1 MSRLGPDKRRT
12 PRITHEV
19 VDQVLSLPPR
29 LSLDFGPAADQPPV
43 GARRRPAKPQPF
55 TPRNLPMKSK
65 RFPSR
70 KPVLAKGRA
79 VVGID
84 VGKRKHAATALTPQG
99 EVIVQLASFPNTK
112 AGIDLLEKEVL
123 RQAGGPG
130 KVLVAME
137 ATGHYWMCLYY
148 ELKRRGYE
156 GVVLNPLQTNAHS
169 RSQIRKNYNDRID
182 SAGIARLV
190 LAGEARATRVPDEKT
205 AELRLWVR
213 HRQRLLRAAGNTERF
228 AHTLVDRVFPEYAEV
243 LSRPFLPSGQAL
255 IRQIGLAPGDLVS
268 QEDKVREVL
277 RAASRNKIAPETID
291 LLLQSAKESIGTR
304 QAETVANRQ
313 LLLAFD
319 YLATL
324 RRQIAAI
331 EDELDQ
337 RVREIDSPLFSL
349 GITANLVAVIHA
361 ESDPIQDFPAA
372 DQYVAYAGLDPSSRR
387 SGDTIDR
394 HGKISKRG
402 SPTLRR
408 ALYLAA
414 FVVTRKHAC
423 FHRIYQSHRRRGK
436 GHTNALVIVARHLAR
451 VVWRLLTD
459 RREFTKRPPNNHSA
473 SQPGRRKPK

>member
-1 MSRLGPDKRRT
+1 MKRKR
-12 PRITHEV
+12 
-19 VDQVLSLPPR
+19 S
-29 LSLDFGPAADQPPV
+29 PA
-43 GARRRPAKPQPF
+43 G
-55 TPRNLPMKSK
+55 
-65 RFPSR
+65 

-99 EVIVQLASFPNTK
+99 ELVAQLASFPNTR

-123 RQAGGPG
+123 RKAGAPG

-148 ELKRRGYE
+148 ELQRRGYE

-213 HRQRLLRAAGNTERF
+213 HRQRLLRAAGNMERF
-228 AHTLVDRVFPEYAEV
+228 AHTLVDRVFPEYADV
-243 LSRPFLPSGQAL
+243 LSKPFLTSGQEL
-255 IRQIGLAPGDLVS
+255 IRQIGLAPSQLVA
-268 QEDKVREVL
+268 QKDQVREVL
-277 RAASRNKIAPETID
+277 RAASRKKIAPETID
-291 LLLQSAKESIGTR
+291 LLLQVAQQSIGTR
-304 QAETVANRQ
+304 QAENVATRQ
-313 LLLAFD
+313 LVLAFD
-319 YLATL
+319 YLASL
-324 RRQIAAI
+324 REQIAAI
-331 EDELDQ
+331 EEELERRAQ
-337 RVREIDSPLFSL
+337 ELQSPLFSL
-349 GITANLVAVIHA
+349 GITAKLVAGIHA
-361 ESDPIQDFPAA
+361 ESDPIQDFRSA
-372 DQYVAYAGLDPSSRR
+372 DQYVAYTGLDPSSRR
-387 SGDTIDR
+387 SGDTINR
-394 HGKISKRG
+394 RGKISKRG

-423 FHRIYQSHRRRGK
+423 FRRLYQRHRRQGK
-436 GHTNALVIVARHLAR
+436 GHSNALVVVARHLAR

-459 RREFTKRPPNNHSA
+459 GRQFSKRPPKHNFPS
-473 SQPGRRKPK
+473 PRRKPK

>member
-1 MSRLGPDKRRT
+1 MKR
-12 PRITHEV
+12 
-19 VDQVLSLPPR
+19 
-29 LSLDFGPAADQPPV
+29 
-43 GARRRPAKPQPF
+43 AKPE
-55 TPRNLPMKSK
+55 T
-65 RFPSR
+65 
-70 KPVLAKGRA
+70 PVLAKGRA

-99 EVIVQLASFPNTK
+99 EMIAQLASFPNTRQ
-112 AGIDLLEKEVL
+112 GIDLLEKEIL
-123 RQAGGPG
+123 RKAGGPG

-148 ELKRRGYE
+148 ELQRRGYQS
-156 GVVLNPLQTNAHS
+156 VVLNPVQTNAHS
-169 RSQIRKNYNDRID
+169 RAQIRKNHNDRID

-213 HRQRLLRAAGNTERF
+213 HRQRLLRAAGNMERF
-228 AHTLVDRVFPEYAEV
+228 AHTLVDRVFPEYADV
-243 LSRPFLPSGQAL
+243 LSKPFLPSAQEL
-255 IRQIGLAPGDLVS
+255 IRQLGLAPADLAS
-268 QEDKVREVL
+268 QEAQVRQLL
-277 RAASRNKIAPETID
+277 RVASRNKIAPETID
-291 LLLQSAKESIGTR
+291 RLLAAAKASIGTR
-304 QAETVANRQ
+304 QAENVANRQ
-313 LLLAFD
+313 LILVFD

-324 RRQIAAI
+324 RQQIAAI
-331 EDELDQ
+331 EGELEA
-337 RVREIDSPLFSL
+337 RAGELRSPLFSL
-349 GITANLVAVIHA
+349 GLTVNVVAAIHA

-423 FHRIYQSHRRRGK
+423 FRRIYQKHRHRGK
-436 GHTNALVIVARHLAR
+436 GHSNALVIVARHLAR

-459 RREFTKRPPNNHSA
+459 GREFTKRPPHNGLPSP
-473 SQPGRRKPK
+473 QQRRTSK